1 MKKADAIEGGAND
14 ATKKVALAVLSHLVR
29 NTPVDTSQAL
39 SNWQVGIGAPV
50 HTTID
55 PIVYGSYGS
64 TQAQSAAGAIAK
76 AKLQLAS
83 KRPGQ
88 PIFISNA
95 IHYIKELD
103 DGTIKSNSK
112 PSGFVERAMII
123 ARNEAKDVK
132 LNI

>member
-1 MKKADAIEGGAND
+1 M
-14 ATKKVALAVLSHLVR
+14 VR

-50 HTTID
+50 HTTIN

-95 IHYIKELD
+95 LHYIKELD
-103 DGTIKSNSK
+103 AGTISK
-112 PSGFVERAMII
+112 QPGGFVEKAMII